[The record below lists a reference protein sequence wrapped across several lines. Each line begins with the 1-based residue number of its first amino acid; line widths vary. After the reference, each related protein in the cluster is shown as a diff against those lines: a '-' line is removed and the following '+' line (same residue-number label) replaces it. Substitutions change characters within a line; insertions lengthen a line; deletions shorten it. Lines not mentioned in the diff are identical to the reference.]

1 MAVMGV
7 GVSLRERIASHGARI
22 SVAWMLATGTWAAL
36 HGLTLL
42 GPLESQTF
50 NVLAA
55 ATFIAAVAGI
65 WLYRPALQLAWL
77 GIAAA
82 TGLFVIGG
90 IARQHYATFGN
101 LTSSRSL
108 LPDLIT
114 LPGYALLA
122 AGLGTLV
129 LRRRRGRRGN
139 FDALIDSMIAGLAA
153 LSLAWVFLITPTI
166 SNAGTPLAVRLVLS
180 CYPAMSVFLL
190 AIAARMAF
198 SPATRRVPAF
208 WLLLGT
214 LGFTLVGDTVYMLL
228 ELGKITTPLWAI
240 DLPYAL
246 GYVALGGALLHPSM
260 RQLSEPAPAE
270 EQGTVRGR
278 LAVVEV
284 ALAIPAIVMFSKTS
298 ASATDRVVLSTIV
311 ALLTGLAIWR
321 MWRALREHAR
331 VEAALVHQA
340 THDALTGLP
349 NRMVAE
355 QRVATALRT
364 SAFERRQVAL
374 LFLDV
379 DRFKLVNDTV
389 GHALGDDLL
398 VEVARRIKAT
408 VRHDDLVAR
417 TGGDEFVVVLEHLTE
432 EAEGVDW
439 AERIR
444 GCFAS
449 PFLVRGNEIY
459 SSASV
464 GVVVADGRDRTV
476 DFGTMIRDADTAMY
490 QVKEAGR
497 DGIAVFDASMRD
509 RAAERVA
516 LEHDLRSG
524 IERGEVTVHYQPI
537 MALPHGPAVG
547 VEALVRWTHP
557 RFGEI
562 PPSKF
567 VPIAEESGLIEALG
581 ALVLTDACQSLA
593 HWRLDVPA
601 AAELYVCVNVSARQL
616 RDPTL
621 PDQVRTALAENGLP
635 AQALCLE
642 LTESILME
650 NLGEAERLNELR
662 DLGVRLSIDDFGTGY
677 SSLSYLKRFPLDYVK
692 IDRAFVEGLDRPH
705 TSDESLV
712 AAIVAMTRAMGMLT
726 IGEGVQTAAQERRL
740 IELGCDAAQGYRYSR
755 AVPADEVPAML
766 RRALKPFL
774 RPLRI
779 A

>member
-1 MAVMGV
+1 
-7 GVSLRERIASHGARI
+7 
-22 SVAWMLATGTWAAL
+22 
-36 HGLTLL
+36 
-42 GPLESQTF
+42 
-50 NVLAA
+50 
-55 ATFIAAVAGI
+55 
-65 WLYRPALQLAWL
+65 
-77 GIAAA
+77 
-82 TGLFVIGG
+82 
-90 IARQHYATFGN
+90 
-101 LTSSRSL
+101 
-108 LPDLIT
+108 
-114 LPGYALLA
+114 
-122 AGLGTLV
+122 
-129 LRRRRGRRGN
+129 
-139 FDALIDSMIAGLAA
+139 
-153 LSLAWVFLITPTI
+153 
-166 SNAGTPLAVRLVLS
+166 
-180 CYPAMSVFLL
+180 
-190 AIAARMAF
+190 
-198 SPATRRVPAF
+198 
-208 WLLLGT
+208 
-214 LGFTLVGDTVYMLL
+214 
-228 ELGKITTPLWAI
+228 
-240 DLPYAL
+240 
-246 GYVALGGALLHPSM
+246 
-260 RQLSEPAPAE
+260 
-270 EQGTVRGR
+270 
-278 LAVVEV
+278 
-284 ALAIPAIVMFSKTS
+284 
-298 ASATDRVVLSTIV
+298 
-311 ALLTGLAIWR
+311 
-321 MWRALREHAR
+321 
-331 VEAALVHQA
+331 
-340 THDALTGLP
+340 
-349 NRMVAE
+349 MVAE

-524 IERGEVTVHYQPI
+524 IERGEVSVHYQPI

-581 ALVLTDACQSLA
+581 ALVLADACRSLA

-616 RDPTL
+616 RDPSL
-621 PDQVRTALAENGLP
+621 PDQVSTALAENGLP